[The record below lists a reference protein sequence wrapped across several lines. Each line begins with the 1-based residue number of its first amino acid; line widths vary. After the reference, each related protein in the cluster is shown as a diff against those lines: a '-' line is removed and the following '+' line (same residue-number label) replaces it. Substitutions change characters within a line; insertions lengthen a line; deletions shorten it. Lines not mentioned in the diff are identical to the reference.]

1 MQFKTVSAAAG
12 PYDAALRVL
21 PAGAPVRFC
30 DQALQAAWQA
40 HLGGDPL
47 TLEHRQVLTLRLPLL
62 GGFTTLLL
70 AGFDA
75 GVPAPMDA
83 FRSLWARLGA
93 LLAECRASNV
103 FLDALNEF
111 SFASEAELL
120 AQACAVLPLC
130 EYTFDRYR
138 TEKDPRREH
147 TVSVLADGA
156 LAPVLAE
163 GASLAGAVMTA
174 RDLVND
180 IAETLTPAELAR
192 RCRDLGACHGF
203 SVEVLDRAQCQAL
216 GMGLFLAVAR
226 GSALE
231 PQFIVMRYRGGGAQ
245 PPIAL
250 VGKGITYDSG
260 GLALKG
266 SGMELMRYDMNGAAA
281 VIGAMCAVA
290 DNALPRNVVAVV
302 AACENMVDAR
312 SYRNGDVFPSMSGK
326 TVYVRNTDAEG
337 RLTMAD
343 AITYCVRKE
352 SPSEIL
358 EVAGLT
364 GSVCNFYGKVCAAA
378 LTTDPALFDPVPLH
392 QGKGDGRMSAQARLK
407 ELGLTLPQAPQP
419 KGSYCTWRQAG
430 EWITL
435 SGQGPLVEGVLRYT
449 GRVGVDLTVE
459 QGYDAARLS
468 ALNLLAVLRQAA
480 GGLERVEL
488 VRVLG
493 FIAAGPDFADYPGV
507 LNGASDLF
515 LSVLGVRG
523 RHSRSAVGVYGL
535 PFGLPV
541 EVELTARLLPA
552 AD

>member
-180 IAETLTPAELAR
+180 IAETLPPAELAR

-378 LTTDPALFDPVPLH
+378 LTTDPALFDRIAALMPVT
-392 QGKGDGRMSAQARLK
+392 GEKYARMPDFPEYRELLK
-407 ELGLTLPQAPQP
+407 TPMADLNNAP
-419 KGSYCTWRQAG
+419 
-430 EWITL
+430 
-435 SGQGPLVEGVLRYT
+435 EG
-449 GRVGVDLTVE
+449 G
-459 QGYDAARLS
+459 
-468 ALNLLAVLRQAA
+468 A
-480 GGLERVEL
+480 GGIL
-488 VRVLG
+488 
-493 FIAAGPDFADYPGV
+493 AG
-507 LNGASDLF
+507 LF
-515 LSVLGVRG
+515 LASFHEDVPFLHVDFGAMPFVKSKSDCQGEGGTGFGVKTLYHYIKARG
-523 RHSRSAVGVYGL
+523 TDA
-535 PFGLPV
+535 
-541 EVELTARLLPA
+541 
-552 AD
+552 

>member
-40 HLGGDPL
+40 HFGGDPL

-138 TEKDPRREH
+138 TEKDPRVEH

-378 LTTDPALFDPVPLH
+378 LTTDPALFDRIAALMPVT
-392 QGKGDGRMSAQARLK
+392 GEKYARMPDFPEYRELLK
-407 ELGLTLPQAPQP
+407 TPMADLNNAP
-419 KGSYCTWRQAG
+419 
-430 EWITL
+430 
-435 SGQGPLVEGVLRYT
+435 EG
-449 GRVGVDLTVE
+449 G
-459 QGYDAARLS
+459 
-468 ALNLLAVLRQAA
+468 A
-480 GGLERVEL
+480 GGIL
-488 VRVLG
+488 
-493 FIAAGPDFADYPGV
+493 AG
-507 LNGASDLF
+507 LF
-515 LSVLGVRG
+515 LASFHVDVPFLHVDFGAMPFVKSKSDCQGEGGTGFGVKTLYHYIKARG
-523 RHSRSAVGVYGL
+523 TDA
-535 PFGLPV
+535 
-541 EVELTARLLPA
+541 
-552 AD
+552 